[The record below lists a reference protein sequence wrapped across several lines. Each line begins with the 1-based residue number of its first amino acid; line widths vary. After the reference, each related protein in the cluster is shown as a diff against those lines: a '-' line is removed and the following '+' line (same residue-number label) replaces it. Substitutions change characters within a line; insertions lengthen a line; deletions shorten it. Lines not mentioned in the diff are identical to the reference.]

1 MQTTHNV
8 KRPNCISS
16 QGVESKLTPTKGLN
30 SMSNLPQVTPLTQ
43 DAQTMSSREMAELC
57 EKRHDSVKRTIE
69 TLAKNGVICAP
80 QSVDEQFNDAMG
92 RPRTESVYKVGKRD
106 SYVVVAQLSP
116 EFTARLVDRWQELET
131 KESKPAQVKTDKGS
145 LKLGS
150 IMRQCVMM
158 AKACGLKGN
167 QAVISADHAVQKIT
181 GESPLQLL
189 GATHLIA
196 PVQEQS
202 FTPTQLGELF
212 EPKISGRAINTLLA
226 ENGYQTKESDYWVM
240 TKQGESF
247 GELLDTGKKHSNGTP
262 VKQLKWYRSIVQ
274 KITAKD
280 ESVVHLTVL
289 GGGVQ

>member
-1 MQTTHNV
+1 MKMQKTETKN
-8 KRPNCISS
+8 PNSANCQGHKAS
-16 QGVESKLTPTKGLN
+16 QTPVQIGNN
-30 SMSNLPQVTPLTQ
+30 SMNTLPQVMPLTQ
-43 DAQTMSSREMAELC
+43 DAQTMSSREIAELTRK
-57 EKRHDSVKRTIE
+57 EHKNVLRVIRELIDDQILDAQIE
-69 TLAKNGVICAP
+69 PLKFEYRGQWFDYYELN
-80 QSVDEQFNDAMG
+80 
-92 RPRTESVYKVGKRD
+92 KRD
-106 SYVVVAQLSP
+106 SIVVVARLCP
-116 EFTARLVDRWQELET
+116 EYMAQIVDRWQELET

-189 GATHLIA
+189 GATHLVA

-262 VKQLKWYRSIVQ
+262 VKQLKWYQSIVD
-274 KITAKD
+274 KLAIKS
-280 ESVVHLTVL
+280 ESEAHLTVL
-289 GGGVQ
+289 AGGAV